1 VSSTAGCL
9 GAFGS
14 PGTISGTFNA
24 PAASIT

>member
-9 GAFGS
+9 GAVGS
-14 PGTISGTFNA
+14 TGTLSGTFNV